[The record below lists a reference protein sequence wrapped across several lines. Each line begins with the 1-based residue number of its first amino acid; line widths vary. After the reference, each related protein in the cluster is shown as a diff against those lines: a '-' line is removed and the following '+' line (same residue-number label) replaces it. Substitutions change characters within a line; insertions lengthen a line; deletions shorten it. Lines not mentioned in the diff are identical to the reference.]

1 MLAQHVAR
9 VGPLHQG
16 APLSLGKAH
25 QRGLRDQAGF
35 IILWRSSAP
44 EAIEPWQQVRQIHGL
59 DRQRSERVGQPLGKL
74 LDHALVG
81 QRQHVGESQRGGV
94 ARTCFLADTGTVE
107 DCDVVARLDE
117 IRRGADTDDA
127 GADNGDLPAVAAQ
140 SRRLRLKYR
149 GGAGSGCTG
158 CGKVRQVGVAH
169 SRAIPAKCVV
179 VLHLELRK
187 QGDRTISQSGEKRN
201 RSKFGA
207 ILSVPRRAWEAT
219 LRTGLRRQR
228 RGVPTR

>member
-1 MLAQHVAR
+1 M
-9 VGPLHQG
+9 
-16 APLSLGKAH
+16 
-25 QRGLRDQAGF
+25 
-35 IILWRSSAP
+35 
-44 EAIEPWQQVRQIHGL
+44 RQIAWAGSPKVRA
-59 DRQRSERVGQPLGKL
+59 DRSATSASCLIMPLWASGSTSVKASAA
-74 LDHALVG
+74 ALPG
-81 QRQHVGESQRGGV
+81 
-94 ARTCFLADTGTVE
+94 TCFLADTGTVE

-117 IRRGADTDDA
+117 IRRGAYTDDA